1 MHIIHDP
8 EPSWA
13 DLARIER
20 EMPAIQAEILLLDAE
35 IAVLDRAPSELDR
48 QRLRRAHNRVLTE
61 RRALANSAAR
71 QVGGAA

>member
-1 MHIIHDP
+1 
-8 EPSWA
+8 
-13 DLARIER
+13 
-20 EMPAIQAEILLLDAE
+20 ILLLDAE